1 MARRIVNDG
10 QELIYQDLND
20 LQALSEQEIYD
31 RVVFQMLQ
39 KVENAFFQDSFKA
52 VFVDATNVSLNAGL
66 GLQTD
71 ATVAAT
77 EPQKRPI
84 FSATSQTVTVADPDG
99 VNDRIDKIAVKVARV
114 VTGTDTRKYKATIGG
129 SVTSTVFNVKD
140 DWSSDVVVVT
150 GTPSGSPVAPATPA
164 GYLAVATVLVHA
176 VTGLGGQVDITDLRS
191 LMPVGGATTVNT
203 TGYQRLPA
211 GASTSIASLFAA
223 ADALLKQGYL
233 NYTDFDDLGADP
245 AAPGASKVRV
255 YLKGGVAFLKDSSA
269 AVTPLGSGGG
279 GGGGGE
285 WHPNAIAPTE
295 DTENGE
301 LVWIFSKADVGS
313 QKLSLFVKVPQSYIA
328 GRQILMFLG
337 QYSPSASNT
346 QLLSTVSSLIRKN
359 LDAIG
364 STANQRTSTNSALTN
379 TVANMYRQST
389 LDLTDATG
397 KINGFSVS
405 PGDLIRL
412 DLVRGV
418 DTDTDDIRF
427 VPSATEL
434 KFS

>member
-1 MARRIVNDG
+1 MARRTLNDG

-20 LQALSEQEIYD
+20 LQALKEQEFYD
-31 RVVFQMLQ
+31 RVLFQMLQ
-39 KVENAFFQDSFKA
+39 KVENSFFGTSFKA

-66 GLQTD
+66 GMQTD

-99 VNDRIDKIAVKVARV
+99 VNDRIDKIVVKSTRV

-140 DWSSDVVVVT
+140 DWTSDVLVVT

-164 GYLAVATVLVHA
+164 GYIVLATVLVHA
-176 VTGLGGQVDITDLRS
+176 VTGLGGQVDITDART
-191 LMPVGGATTVNT
+191 LMPVGGAVTVDT
-203 TGYQRLPA
+203 TGYVRIPA
-211 GASTSIASLFAA
+211 GASTALSTITAA
-223 ADALLKQGYL
+223 IDALLKFGYQ
-233 NYTDFDDLGADP
+233 NYTDFDDLGVDP
-245 AAPGASKVRV
+245 AAPGASKIRI
-255 YLKGGVAFLKDSSA
+255 YLKGGVAFLKDSSS

-285 WHPNAIAPTE
+285 WHPNPVSPTE

-301 LVWIFSKADVGS
+301 LVWIFAQSDAGV
-313 QKLSLFVKVPQSYIA
+313 QKLSLFVKVPQSYLT
-328 GRQILMFLG
+328 GRQILMYLG

-346 QLLSTVSSLIRKN
+346 QLLTTTASLVRKN

-364 STANQRTSTNSALTN
+364 STANQRVSTNTALTN
-379 TVANMYRQST
+379 TVANQYRQSI
-389 LDLTDATG
+389 LDLTSATG
-397 KINGFSVS
+397 TINGFSVS
-405 PGDLIRL
+405 PGDVIRV
-412 DLVRGV
+412 DLVRGT
-418 DTDTDDIRF
+418 DTDTADIRL